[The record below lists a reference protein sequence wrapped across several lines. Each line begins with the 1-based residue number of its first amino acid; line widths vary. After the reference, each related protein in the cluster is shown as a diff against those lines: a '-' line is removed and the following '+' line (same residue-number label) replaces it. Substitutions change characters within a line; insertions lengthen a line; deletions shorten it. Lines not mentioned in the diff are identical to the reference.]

1 VSGKKNRKYSRKLIK
16 IEARYQDVMGSVLK
30 GTVRNISLGG
40 VYIETN
46 YPLEPQANVVVSLD
60 AQDIGKV
67 IDVQGKVVRAVPHR
81 GMAIEFLS
89 KEHRDI
95 KLLLRA
101 LRKLDQASL
110 LSLSRSAM
118 GE

>member
-1 VSGKKNRKYSRKLIK
+1 MSGKENRKHSRKLIK
-16 IEARYQDVMGSVLK
+16 IEARYQDYKGSVLK

-46 YPLEPQANVVVSLD
+46 YPLEPQANIIISLD

-81 GMAIEFLS
+81 GMAIEFFS
-89 KEHRDI
+89 KEHREI
-95 KLLLRA
+95 KLLLKT
-101 LRKLDQASL
+101 LRRLDQASL